1 MQKRLYTEKQMRQ
14 KRFEILWIIC
24 LKERRIQF
32 LFMYDLVRMFSD
44 PAVAFFGGLL
54 LGEIIMIAADI
65 IDNLKGGDD

>member
-1 MQKRLYTEKQMRQ
+1 MR
-14 KRFEILWIIC
+14 
-24 LKERRIQF
+24 
-32 LFMYDLVRMFSD
+32 DLVRMFSD